1 MATVT
6 VLALAIPGSALAA
19 KGFTDGVTAGEIG
32 KHGATI
38 WGRAIHRGP
47 VRAEVATDD
56 AFRHVVEHRAVR
68 ARKSNDKTVQ
78 VQINGLDP
86 NRTYRYRFC
95 FKGTHRCSSTGS
107 FETAPRPSDPQDD
120 QVRLLGR

>member
-1 MATVT
+1 M
-6 VLALAIPGSALAA
+6 PGSALAA
-19 KGFTDGVTAGEIG
+19 KGFTDGVSAGEIG

-56 AFRHVVEHRAVR
+56 AFRHLADHRAVR
-68 ARKSNDKTVQ
+68 ARKRNDKTVQ
-78 VQINGLDP
+78 VEIDGLDP
-86 NRTYRYRFC
+86 NLLQRHAPVQLHGPLPDR
-95 FKGTHRCSSTGS
+95 
-107 FETAPRPSDPQDD
+107 TAPLGPEDD